1 MKTERQ
7 RLKLAGARI
16 SGLLI
21 LIVCFA
27 IYDPQSASLTH
38 RLVLPL
44 IMVLGAWALVQNAA
58 IVALATALLAGLA
71 SNPGSGFWIE
81 AYAYPVLA
89 IVAGVTVAAITA
101 QRFRQRIQ
109 DTHAARWSNRQ

>member
-7 RLKLAGARI
+7 RLQLAGGRI
-16 SGLLI
+16 AGLLI
-21 LIVCFA
+21 LTVCFA
-27 IYDPQSASLTH
+27 IYDPQNASVTH
-38 RLVLPL
+38 SLALPL
-44 IMVLGAWALVQNAA
+44 IMALGAWALVQNAA

-81 AYAYPVLA
+81 AYAYPVIA
-89 IVAGVTVAAITA
+89 TIAGVTVAAITA

>member
-1 MKTERQ
+1 VKTQGQ
-7 RLKLAGARI
+7 RLKLAGGRI
-16 SGLLI
+16 AGLLI
-21 LIVCFA
+21 LTVCFA
-27 IYDPQSASLTH
+27 IYDPQSASVTN
-38 RLVLPL
+38 RLALPL
-44 IMVLGAWALVQNAA
+44 IMALGAWALVQNTA

-81 AYAYPVLA
+81 AYAYPLLA
-89 IVAGVTVAAITA
+89 TVAAITFAAITA